1 MCQSSYTSN
10 GFLDPCVHHFLRS
23 LETVVSSEIRVFK
36 TLEFN
41 VKFRTPLESVE
52 LLLAVLNHNLSVP
65 GSKFGC
71 SIHESHYDTIV
82 LVSYPSVQ
90 TMTSSSFWSKANA
103 FSIW

>member
-71 SIHESHYDTIV
+71 SIHKSHYDTIV